1 MAILNSNVVGS
12 TTNSLNQDPIRVGDT
27 SLLGNTVSTV
37 TSSPELNNTYYNLE
51 SVGVT
56 KVVSSP
62 TNYSQEALFGLL
74 NADDDMSLE
83 IRILYKS
90 VKIRNNPNEASTCI
104 LISNEGDAFEV
115 TKQWKGWLY
124 IESIRG
130 WVKSNQIIVTKVIRP
145 YDPTTDVDFDSG
157 DIELPVSDYDAA
169 AIINAIINSKYKL
182 PSTSVMHSHKKADGS
197 MEETLLAILLEQLI
211 GSRDLVD
218 KLNGKVGDMPRVPAI
233 PKDSTGKLTLVN
245 VYDSINLTSKLEWRL
260 VDYADVQN
268 VPEIDLVGEV
278 QF

>member
-1 MAILNSNVVGS
+1 MAILNANVVGS

-27 SLLGNTVSTV
+27 SLLGSTVSTV
-37 TSSPELNNTYYNLE
+37 TTSPELNNTYYNLE

-74 NADDDMSLE
+74 NEDDDMSLE

-145 YDPTTDVDFDSG
+145 YDPTTDVDFDSET
-157 DIELPVSDYDAA
+157 IELPVSDYDAA

-182 PSTSVMHSHKKADGS
+182 PSTSVIHSHKKTDGS
-197 MEETLLAILLEQLI
+197 MEETLLSILLEQLI

-260 VDYADVQN
+260 VDYADVKN